1 MASTPFGFEE
11 ILYEATLHFTKV
23 TDYGFSV
30 ANVSRESPGEYSESG
45 VHERWSGNRA
55 RTGWNTLHHPGFR
68 AGALT
73 GDETSDLGSGSIN
86 VPAVTRP
93 GQQM

>member
-45 VHERWSGNRA
+45 VQNVGVGIA
-55 RTGWNTLHHPGFR
+55 RGPEGTLYITQDFVQVR
-68 AGALT
+68 
-73 GDETSDLGSGSIN
+73 
-86 VPAVTRP
+86 
-93 GQQM
+93 